1 LRPGAPW
8 GDNGRLA
15 PLPGNPG
22 GPALTADRATVPAR
36 EDLDPAFRWRL
47 DHIFASPEDWQRE
60 IGRVEEVIAELAA
73 RAGTLASGTAA
84 LVEALELHARLGES
98 LDRVYV
104 WAHLFRDQDTR
115 EPDAQARAERAA
127 RLATQAAE
135 AGSFLEPE
143 ILAIP
148 ADRLESFRGDPAA
161 ADWRHYLGNLLR
173 MKAHTLSPREEEILA
188 MAGEVTR
195 VPRTVFGMLNDADLT
210 FRPIRDEQGREVE
223 LTKGRYSA
231 FLESLDRRVRRDAW
245 TSLTEGYEQHRNTLA
260 ALLAGSVKRDC
271 FYARVRGYSS
281 ALQSALFPNNVP
293 ESVFHTL
300 VDTVARRRAAIH
312 RAMELRRRVLGLE
325 SLEVYDLYV
334 PLSTAEAPRYSYEDA
349 RDVLVK
355 GLTPLG
361 ADYLAAMRQGLDGG
375 GWVDVYESRGKR
387 SGAYSWSTYGTH
399 PYVLMNYQGTLDHLF
414 TLAHEMGH
422 AMHSWY
428 THREQP
434 YHYSHYPI
442 FLAEVASTTN
452 EAILMDHL
460 LKVTEDPDG
469 RLALLNQYIDQIRG
483 TVVTQVMFADFEQ
496 RIHAMVER
504 GEPLTSDILSDVYRE
519 IFTATLGPAVAF
531 DERAALGWARIP
543 HFYSGYYVYQYATG
557 YAAATALSRRVLAGG
572 PREREEYLGF
582 LRAGDS
588 DYPIEILRRAGVDLA
603 RPEPVNDTLDLF
615 ESLLDQLEA
624 HIAKHG
630 TAAAPTR

>member
-1 LRPGAPW
+1 MRRGVPW
-8 GDNGRLA
+8 GENGRLDF
-15 PLPGNPG
+15 PEEGV
-22 GPALTADRATVPAR
+22 PALTVDRTASVPAR
-36 EDLDPAFRWRL
+36 EDIDPAFRWRL
-47 DHIFASPEDWQRE
+47 DHILESPEAWEKE
-60 IGRVEEVIAELAA
+60 ISRVEGLIGEMAA
-73 RAGTLASGTAA
+73 RAGTLGTGAEA
-84 LVEALELHARLGES
+84 LVEALELHARLGEG

-104 WAHLFRDQDTR
+104 WAHLYRDQDTR
-115 EPDAQARAERAA
+115 EPSSQARAERAS

-135 AGSFLEPE
+135 ATSFLEPE

-148 ADRLESFRGDPAA
+148 ADRLEAFRNDPAA

-195 VPRTVFGMLNDADLT
+195 VPRTAFGMLNDADLT
-210 FRPIRDEQGREVE
+210 FRPIRDEEGREVE

-271 FYARVRGYSS
+271 FYARVRGYGS
-281 ALQSALFPNNVP
+281 ALQAALFPNNIP

-300 VDTVARRRAAIH
+300 VDTVSRRRSAIH
-312 RAMELRRRVLGLE
+312 RAIELRRRILGLDH
-325 SLEVYDLYV
+325 LEIYDLYV
-334 PLSTAEAPRYSYEDA
+334 PLSTAEPPRFSWDEA
-349 RDVLVK
+349 REILGE
-355 GLTPLG
+355 GLAPLG
-361 ADYLAAMRQGLDGG
+361 GDYLEVMKEGLDGG
-375 GWVDVYESRGKR
+375 GWVDVYETRGKR

-428 THREQP
+428 THRGQP

-460 LKVTEDPDG
+460 LKVTTDPDR

-504 GEPLTSDILSDVYRE
+504 GEPLTSDILSEVYRD
-519 IFTATLGPAVAF
+519 IFTATLGPGLSF
-531 DERAALGWARIP
+531 DGRAALGWARIP

-557 YAAATALSRRVLAGG
+557 YAAATALSRRVLGGG
-572 PREREEYLGF
+572 PRERGDYLGF
-582 LRAGDS
+582 LEAGDS
-588 DYPIEILRRAGVDLA
+588 DYPIEILRRAGVDLT
-603 RPEPVNDTLDLF
+603 RPEPVDDTLDLF

-624 HIAKHG
+624 HIAEHG
-630 TAAAPTR
+630 TAAAAAG

>member
-1 LRPGAPW
+1 MEQ
-8 GDNGRLA
+8 
-15 PLPGNPG
+15 
-22 GPALTADRATVPAR
+22 TTVPAR
-36 EDLDPAFRWRL
+36 EDIEPAFRWRL
-47 DHIFASPEDWQRE
+47 DHIFETPEEWQRE
-60 IGRVEEVIAELAA
+60 IARVEELIAEIAT
-73 RAGTLASGTAA
+73 RVGTLDKGVTE
-84 LVEALELHARLGES
+84 LVDALELHARLGES

-104 WAHLFRDQDTR
+104 WAHLNRDQDTR

-135 AGSFLEPE
+135 ATSFLEPE

-148 ADRLESFRGDPAA
+148 ADTLEAFQADPAA
-161 ADWRHYLGNLLR
+161 ENWRHYLGNLLR

-195 VPRTVFGMLNDADLT
+195 VPRTAFGMLNDADLT

-260 ALLAGSVKRDC
+260 ALLGGSVKRDC

-281 ALQSALFPNNVP
+281 ALQAALFPNNIS

-300 VDTVARRRAAIH
+300 VETVAKRRSALH
-312 RAMELRRRVLGLE
+312 RAMELRCRILGLE
-325 SLEVYDLYV
+325 QLEVYDLYV
-334 PLSTAEAPRYSYEDA
+334 PLSTAEAPKFTYDEA
-349 RDVLVK
+349 RETLVD
-355 GLTPLG
+355 GLAPLG
-361 ADYLAAMRQGLDGG
+361 GDYLSAMKQGLDGG

-460 LKVTEDPDG
+460 LKVTEDPDR

-496 RIHAMVER
+496 RIHAMVEN
-504 GEPLTSDILSDVYRE
+504 GEPLTSDILSDVYRD
-519 IFTATLGPAVAF
+519 IFTSTLGPALAF
-531 DERAALGWARIP
+531 DDRAALGWARIP

-572 PREREEYLGF
+572 EAEREDYLGF
-582 LRAGDS
+582 LKGGDS

-603 RPEPVNDTLDLF
+603 RPEPIDDTLDLF

-630 TAAAPTR
+630 TAAAAAR

>member
-1 LRPGAPW
+1 M
-8 GDNGRLA
+8 
-15 PLPGNPG
+15 
-22 GPALTADRATVPAR
+22 
-36 EDLDPAFRWRL
+36 
-47 DHIFASPEDWQRE
+47 DHILESPEAWQEE
-60 IGRVEEVIAELAA
+60 ITRVEGLIEAMAA
-73 RAGTLASGTAA
+73 RTGTVGKGAA
-84 LVEALELHARLGES
+84 ELVEALELHAQLGER

-104 WAHLFRDQDTR
+104 WAHLSRDQDTR
-115 EPDAQARAERAA
+115 EPAAQARAERAA

-135 AGSFLEPE
+135 ATSFLEPE

-148 ADRLESFRGDPAA
+148 ADRLESFRNDPAA
-161 ADWRHYLGNLLR
+161 RAWRHYLGNLLR

-195 VPRTVFGMLNDADLT
+195 VPRTAFGMLNDADLT
-210 FRPIRDEQGREVE
+210 FRPIRDEEGREVE

-271 FYARVRGYSS
+271 FYARARGYDSS
-281 ALQSALFPNNVP
+281 LQAALFPNAIP
-293 ESVFHTL
+293 DSVFHTL
-300 VDTVARRRAAIH
+300 IDTVAKRRTVFH
-312 RAMELRRRVLGLE
+312 RAMELRRRVLGLDR
-325 SLEVYDLYV
+325 LEVYDLYV
-334 PLSTAEAPRYSYEDA
+334 PLSTAEPPRFSYEEA
-349 RDVLVK
+349 RDVLLA

-361 ADYLAAMRQGLDGG
+361 RDYLTALKEGLEGG

-428 THREQP
+428 THRSQP

-452 EAILMDHL
+452 EAVLMDHL

-483 TVVTQVMFADFEQ
+483 TVVTQVMFADFER
-496 RIHAMVER
+496 RIHEMVER
-504 GEPLTSDILSDVYRE
+504 GEPLTSDILSDAYRD
-519 IFTATLGPAVAF
+519 IFTSTLGPALAF

-572 PREREEYLGF
+572 PKEREEYLGF

-588 DYPIEILRRAGVDLA
+588 DYPIEILRSAGVDLTQ
-603 RPEPVNDTLDLF
+603 PGPVNDTLDLL

-630 TAAAPTR
+630 TAAASAR